1 MRLCL
6 RQHRRRRP
14 GQSRWQ
20 SQVLKN
26 SIECLR
32 NGHLVNGG
40 RVRLLGQ
47 FPPPVVH
54 RQRQM
59 VVTYFS
65 PAQGPL
71 QMKVGRCKRSDIRT
85 SNNVGD
91 AQVHV
96 IDHIRQVIAVD
107 PVRITQPEIPNF
119 RGQVH

>member
-1 MRLCL
+1 MHLYL

-71 QMKVGRCKRSDIRT
+71 QVKVDRCKRGEIRT
-85 SNNVGD
+85 SNNMGD
-91 AQVHV
+91 TQVHV
-96 IDHIRQVIAVD
+96 IDHIGQVIAVD
-107 PVRITQPEIPNF
+107 PVRIA
-119 RGQVH
+119 

>member
-32 NGHLVNGG
+32 NGYLVNGG

-54 RQRQM
+54 GKRQVM
-59 VVTYFS
+59 VANLI
-65 PAQGPL
+65 PAQRAL
-71 QMKVGRCKRSDIRT
+71 QMEVGRCKRSEIRT

-91 AQVHV
+91 VQVHV

-107 PVRITQPEIPNF
+107 PVRIA
-119 RGQVH
+119 